1 MRTFR
6 TAAIGAGIASGAVLA
21 LLLTRA
27 GGPETPRVVSILA
40 QLVAPLLATAACARR
55 ARQGGLARRAWALL
69 GASTASWGAGQAVWC
84 WYELVA
90 RQESPFPSAADI
102 GYLLAVPFAVA
113 GLLAFPAAPT
123 AVSSRL
129 RTLFDGVIIGL
140 SLLFVAWA
148 LVLGE
153 LWDDGGDVVAL
164 VIGLAY
170 PLGDVLLATM
180 VVLVLGRGIER
191 RAGPAALLAP
201 ALLSLT
207 VADMSF
213 AYLTQVGTY
222 RSGSPTDVGW
232 VAGYLLIGLAALR
245 PSVTSAVPRPHLD
258 RGRVVLPYVPL
269 VLAAAVG
276 ASVAPLD
283 GFLVA
288 LGIGLALLVV
298 ARQLLTLV
306 ENLALTRDLE
316 RTVTELRVREDELH
330 HRAFHDPLT
339 NLANRVLF
347 RDRVG
352 HALTLRRQGGVAVLF
367 LDLDDFKRVNDTL
380 GHAAGDQLL
389 VAVAERL
396 RASARPGDTIARL
409 GGDEF
414 AVLLEDV
421 AGVQEA
427 ERAAQ
432 RVGHALLHP
441 FRLGGRELPV
451 RASVGFALARPGDEA
466 EALLRHADLA
476 MYAAKGGGKGGLR
489 GFEPRMAAMVRDE
502 FELRADLRDAVQ
514 AGQMVVH
521 YQPLVDLASGRAR
534 GVEALVRWAHPQ
546 RGLLLP
552 GAFMGLAEETGA
564 IVGIGHHVLHT
575 ACAQMARWHR
585 EETALAGAEVSV
597 NLSPQQLSDP
607 GLLDD
612 VTAALRGSGLP
623 PDRVV
628 LELTEGM
635 LVHDDAQAVERLRAL
650 KRLGV
655 RLAIDDFGTGYSS
668 LGYLRRF
675 PVDVLKIDR
684 AFVEELGG
692 QGDPSLV
699 RAILQLGDNLRLTTV
714 AEGVEREEQ
723 VVALRGLGCVTAQGW
738 LFAPAV
744 AARELP
750 GLLAALPAAFLPGAQ
765 TSMPPAPS
773 RA

>member
-1 MRTFR
+1 MRMFR

-40 QLVAPLLATAACARR
+40 QLVAPLLAAAACARR
-55 ARQGGLARRAWALL
+55 ARQGGPARRAWALL
-69 GASTASWGAGQAVWC
+69 GASAASWGAGQAVWC

-90 RQESPFPSAADI
+90 RQESPFPSAADV
-102 GYLLAVPFAVA
+102 GYLSAVPFAVA

-153 LWDDGGDVVAL
+153 LWGDGGDVVAL

-201 ALLSLT
+201 ALLSLA

-245 PSVTSAVPRPHLD
+245 PSAAPAVPRSHLD

-269 VLAAAVG
+269 VLAAVVG
-276 ASVAPLD
+276 TAVAPLD

-306 ENLALTRDLE
+306 ENSALTRDLE

-396 RASARPGDTIARL
+396 RASVRPGDTIARL

-421 AGVQEA
+421 AGVEEA

-432 RVGHALLHP
+432 RVGDALLHP

-451 RASVGFALARPGDEA
+451 RASVGFALAQPGDEA

-489 GFEPRMAAMVRDE
+489 GFEPGMAAMVRDE

-552 GAFMGLAEETGA
+552 GAFMELAEETGA
-564 IVGIGHHVLHT
+564 IVAIGRHVLHT
-575 ACAQMARWHR
+575 ACAQMAAWHR
-585 EETALAGAEVSV
+585 EETGLAGAEVSV
-597 NLSPQQLSDP
+597 NLSPRQLSDP

-612 VTAALRGSGLP
+612 VAAALRESGLP
-623 PDRVV
+623 PDNVV

-635 LVHDDAQAVERLRAL
+635 LVHDDAAVVERLGAL

-699 RAILQLGDNLRLTTV
+699 KAILQLGDNLRLTTV

-744 AARELP
+744 AAGELP
-750 GLLAALPAAFLPGAQ
+750 GLLAALPAGVQ
-765 TSMPPAPS
+765 TSIPSASS